1 MGIGVHTGEV
11 IAGNIG
17 SEKRMEY
24 TVIGRNV
31 NRASRL
37 ESSNKELGTSFLI
50 SKDTLDYVKD
60 KVIVREAGAPH
71 MKGIEVP
78 EMVYEVTGIKEGVME
93 ELIKKIENEI
103 K

>member
-1 MGIGVHTGEV
+1 
-11 IAGNIG
+11 
-17 SEKRMEY
+17 
-24 TVIGRNV
+24 
-31 NRASRL
+31 
-37 ESSNKELGTSFLI
+37 
-50 SKDTLDYVKD
+50 
-60 KVIVREAGAPH
+60 